1 MADLHGLTALVAGGG
16 VGNAGAVRALM
27 DAGCRV
33 VLQAQGET
41 ELASA
46 TALAALDDQVSV
58 VDRAVDGFADADAVV
73 AGVVDEYGS
82 LEVLLTPTAPRT
94 DAGLR
99 EVTADAWDADLRS
112 SAKRSAGLAR
122 AAARQFV
129 EQGGGGRIITFGSA
143 ATFTSRGVTRAAV
156 NSSVISLTSALHV
169 SLADKGVTAN
179 CVMLDPGLAG
189 DGAASRLLGSLVVH
203 LADKASADIAGR
215 LVYCSEHELGLYTM
229 PLIIESAHVVL
240 RFGDDVDD
248 GVVHEYLQPLLHVG
262 RPA

>member
-1 MADLHGLTALVAGGG
+1 MADLHGQTAMVAGGG
-16 VGNAGAVRALM
+16 VGNAGAVRALV
-27 DAGCRV
+27 DAGVRV
-33 VLQAQGET
+33 VLQAQGDA

-46 TALAALDDQVSV
+46 TALAALGDRVSV
-58 VDRAVDGFADADAVV
+58 VDRPVDGFADADAVV

-82 LEVLLTPTAPRT
+82 LEILLTPRAPRT
-94 DAGLR
+94 DAGLQ
-99 EVTADAWDADLRS
+99 ELTAEGWDDAIRN

-129 EQGGGGRIITFGSA
+129 EQGRGGRIITFGSS

-156 NSSVISLTSALHV
+156 NSAAISLTSALHV
-169 SLADKGVTAN
+169 PLADKGITAN
-179 CVMLDPGLAG
+179 CVMLDPRLDG
-189 DGAASRLLGSLVVH
+189 DGAGSRLLGALVVH

-215 LVYCSEHELGLYTM
+215 LLYCSERELGLYTM

-240 RFGDDVDD
+240 RFGEEIDDRT
-248 GVVHEYLQPLLHVG
+248 VHEHLQPLLHVG